1 MFTCTSQYD
10 PIWMYIIYKAFID
23 ILHILSVLRIFL
35 GACFVALV
43 EKTRSKTFL
52 LVYSGSTSEADG
64 WIAMDFDSSTY
75 QDLLPGVEK
84 LKATQAKVIS
94 FNASISACEKAEQ
107 WQLAIHLLQE
117 ALQTV
122 QARFHDLK
130 LVGFGL
136 GAVMMNNFSWKRTCN

>member
-1 MFTCTSQYD
+1 MDRNGLRPTR
-10 PIWMYIIYKAFID
+10 IYCQVF
-23 ILHILSVLRIFL
+23 
-35 GACFVALV
+35 
-43 EKTRSKTFL
+43 
-52 LVYSGSTSEADG
+52 
-64 WIAMDFDSSTY
+64 
-75 QDLLPGVEK
+75 EK

-136 GAVMMNNFSWKRTCN
+136 RAGNDEEFQLEKNM